1 MPAGGLITAGVIAAA
16 IGAVGTGAG
25 AAGASIS
32 SKRKLQAAKQETKNA
47 MVSGI
52 TDVIK
57 AREAAK
63 LQREANAAKEKAT
76 ILWILFGLIVVF
88 GVIVTVVLIRR
99 KKQQQ

>member
-1 MPAGGLITAGVIAAA
+1 MPITATIAIAAA
-16 IGAVGTGAG
+16 VGAG
-25 AAGASIS
+25 ATAIGE
-32 SKRKLQAAKQETKNA
+32 SKKVKAAKESTKSA

-57 AREAAK
+57 AREASK
-63 LQREANAAKEKAT
+63 LQREANAAKERAT

-88 GVIVTVVLIRR
+88 GVIVTVALIRR

>member
-1 MPAGGLITAGVIAAA
+1 MPLTIAIIGGVTAA
-16 IGAVGTGAG
+16 ISATGAG
-25 AAGASIS
+25 IASE
-32 SKRKLQAAKQETKNA
+32 KQKKAAKQATKTA

-99 KKQQQ
+99 KKQQQQ

>member
-1 MPAGGLITAGVIAAA
+1 MPVTLAI
-16 IGAVGTGAG
+16 IGAVTAGISATGSSI
-25 AAGASIS
+25 AAE
-32 SKRKLQAAKQETKNA
+32 KQKKAAKEGTKNA